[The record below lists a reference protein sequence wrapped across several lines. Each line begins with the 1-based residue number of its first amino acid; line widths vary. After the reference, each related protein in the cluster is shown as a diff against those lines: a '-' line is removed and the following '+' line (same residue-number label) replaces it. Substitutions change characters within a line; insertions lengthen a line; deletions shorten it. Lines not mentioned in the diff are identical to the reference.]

1 MRISRK
7 ILSPAIT
14 AFAILVG
21 GLATV
26 HAKDPAPRILTQA
39 DRLETAAKVVKVAY
53 EIKSA
58 LGTVK
63 TIQRACRHADVRLK
77 QLGVDFYAADDIN
90 HPQTRLAQHVEN
102 CCRTHLHG
110 EVAGMTGALLEAFAN
125 PLPPRIFGNK
135 RAAALAKAEKLTETL
150 IGSHM
155 DAIYRA
161 IAATQAASRQGF
173 ALACTPVI
181 AFDLLAP

>member
-1 MRISRK
+1 MSISRK
-7 ILSPAIT
+7 IAFPAIA
-14 AFAILVG
+14 AFAILIG
-21 GLATV
+21 GFAV
-26 HAKDPAPRILTQA
+26 AHAKDATSRILTQA
-39 DRLETAAKVVKVAY
+39 DRAETAAKVVQVAY
-53 EIKSA
+53 EIQKA

-63 TIQRACRHADVRLK
+63 IIQRACRHADVRLK
-77 QLGVDFYAADDIN
+77 QLGVDYYAADDIH

-102 CCRTHLHG
+102 CCRTHLDG
-110 EVAGMTGALLEAFAN
+110 EVAGIGGTLLEAFVN
-125 PLPPRIFGNK
+125 PLPKFSKNK

-155 DAIYRA
+155 DAIYRE